1 MTDARNHPACSILD
15 REIAIKNLIVIR
27 HAKSSWDHP
36 GLADHE
42 RPLNRRGERDAPRMG
57 SLLKSRG
64 LLPDRI
70 VCSPATRAYLTARLL
85 AKAVGYEVT
94 DIDIHRAIYE
104 QGLAGLMT
112 VIHGLD
118 ASWRRVFLVGHNPDL
133 TRLVGELTGAE
144 PEHLPTCAVASL
156 VFAVDDWTHV
166 MAGAGRLAFLD
177 YPKRQA
183 GNS

>member
-1 MTDARNHPACSILD
+1 MTDARNPPARRVLD
-15 REIAIKNLIVIR
+15 RESAINNLIVIR

-42 RPLNRRGERDAPRMG
+42 RPLNRRGERDAPLMG

-70 VCSPATRAYLTARLL
+70 VCSPAIRAYQTARLL
-85 AKAVGYEVT
+85 ADAVGYAVS
-94 DIDIHRAIYE
+94 DIDIRRDIYE
-104 QGLAGLMT
+104 QGLAGLMN

-118 ASWRRVFLVGHNPDL
+118 SKWRRVFLVGHNPDL
-133 TRLVGELTGAE
+133 THLVGELAGTE

-156 VFAVDDWTHV
+156 DFAVDDWTHV
-166 MAGAGRLAFLD
+166 MAGSGRLAFLD
-177 YPKRQA
+177 YPKRH
-183 GNS
+183 GRNS